1 MSYLEQLFGLNGKI
15 AVVTGASRGLGRA
28 MAAALLRAGAKVILV
43 SSNHTQLE
51 ETTSGFVAEGLDAIS
66 QPCDL
71 ADPVQIGELIA
82 TVRREHGRVDVLVN
96 NAGISNG
103 HPIFEVPDDAWTRT
117 LQVNLNAAFQLAR
130 GFGAMMAEQKSG
142 AIINITSL
150 NAEQGFPGN
159 PAYVASK
166 GALKQ
171 LSKSLAVDL
180 APHGIRVNCIG
191 PGYFHT
197 DMNGKSWADP
207 ERRAARSGRT
217 LLGRW
222 GEPDDL
228 AGAVLLLASSAGSYI
243 TGQDLYVDGG
253 WLAKGL

>member
-1 MSYLEQLFGLNGKI
+1 MSYLEQLFGLNGKV
-15 AVVTGASRGLGRA
+15 AVVTGASRGLGHA
-28 MAAALLRAGAKVILV
+28 MAAALLKAGAKVILV
-43 SSNHTQLE
+43 SSNQTRLE
-51 ETTSGFVAEGLDAIS
+51 EATSGFVAAGLDAIG
-66 QPCDL
+66 QRCDL
-71 ADPVQIGELIA
+71 ADPAQIDELIA

-103 HPIFEVPDDAWTRT
+103 HPVFEFPEDAWART

-130 GFGAMMAEQKSG
+130 GFGAMMAQQKSG
-142 AIINITSL
+142 SIINVTSL

-171 LSKSLAVDL
+171 LSKALAVDL

-191 PGYFHT
+191 PGYFNT
-197 DMNGKSWADP
+197 EMNGKSWADP

-222 GEPDDL
+222 GEPEDL

-243 TGQDLYVDGG
+243 TGQDVYVDGG